1 MNRDSLKKLFLDPL
15 FFKFVLVGVLNTIIG
30 SAIMFVLY
38 NCAGLGYWA
47 SSLINCV
54 SVSVLSFFLNKYFTF
69 RVKEWSLRMVV
80 FFFLGI
86 AVAYI
91 AAYGIAKP
99 FVHWLLWR
107 FDEKIRDNVAMLTGM
122 GLFTIINYLAQ
133 RLITFKRKRHEKK

>member
-1 MNRDSLKKLFLDPL
+1 MNRDSLKELFLDPL
-15 FFKFVLVGVLNTIIG
+15 FFRFILVGVLNTIIG

-38 NCAGLGYWA
+38 NCAGFGYWA

-54 SVSVLSFFLNKYFTF
+54 SVSVFSFFLNKYFTF
-69 RVKEWSLRMVV
+69 RVKEWSLRMVI

-91 AAYGIAKP
+91 AAYSIAKP
-99 FVHWLLWR
+99 FVHWLLWN

-133 RLITFKRKRHEKK
+133 RLIAFKRKRNEKK